1 MIVVIVVA
9 VVVVVAVAWDAAVPD
24 GIRVQM
30 PRRGQQHLLVRPQ
43 RLGRRGQHLLSV
55 QRR

>member
-9 VVVVVAVAWDAAVPD
+9 VVVVAVAWDAAVPD